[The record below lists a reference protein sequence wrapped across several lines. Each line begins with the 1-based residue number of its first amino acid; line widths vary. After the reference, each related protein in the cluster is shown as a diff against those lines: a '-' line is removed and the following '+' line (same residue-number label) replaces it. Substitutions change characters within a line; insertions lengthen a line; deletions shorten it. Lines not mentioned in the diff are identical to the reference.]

1 MGDEAQRSS
10 ATPSTPS
17 TPWCIIAGGGT
28 AGHVLPGLVIAD
40 ELVARGHDRSSI
52 HFVGSSRGL
61 EAGLVPDSGYEI
73 TLLPGRGL
81 SRSLSLETIR
91 SAFAILRA
99 VLTAI
104 GLVRRHRPAVVLT
117 LGGYASV
124 PCGVA
129 AVLWRVPLVVAEQNA
144 RAGLAN
150 RLVGRF
156 ATACAVPFAATDLPN
171 AQVTGN
177 PVRPAVLAAAALDP
191 SEARD
196 RLGIP
201 QDRIVLAVVSGSLG
215 ARSINT
221 TLVEVLSGWQD
232 RDDLAVY
239 HVLGSRDFAG
249 LEPFSPDGALWYR
262 RVEYESDVPTLLA
275 ACDALLARA
284 GGTTVA
290 ELSIVGRAAVLVPL
304 PIATRDHQ
312 TANAAELVES
322 GAAELIR
329 DADLNAE
336 SLSAALGRL
345 LQSQEELERRGRA
358 AASTGHPEA
367 GAAIANLIESAAAGS
382 ERR

>member
-1 MGDEAQRSS
+1 MADSDALHEQPIAE
-10 ATPSTPS
+10 
-17 TPWCIIAGGGT
+17 PWCIIAGGGT

-52 HFVGSSRGL
+52 HFVGSARGL
-61 EAGLVPDSGYEI
+61 EADLVPASGYEI

-81 SRSLSLETIR
+81 TRKLSLETIR

-99 VLTAI
+99 VFSAI
-104 GLVRRHRPAVVLT
+104 GLMRRHRPAVVLT

-156 ATACAVPFAATDLPN
+156 AKACAVPFAATDLPH
-171 AQVTGN
+171 ATVTGN

-191 SEARD
+191 LEARK
-196 RLGIP
+196 RLDIP
-201 QDRIVLAVVSGSLG
+201 QDRMVLAVVSGSLG

-221 TLVEVLSGWQD
+221 TLVEVLKGWQD
-232 RDDLAVY
+232 RADLAVY
-239 HVLGSRDFAG
+239 HVLGARDFAA
-249 LEPFSPDGALWYR
+249 LEPFEPTGSLWYR

-329 DADLNAE
+329 DADLDT
-336 SLSAALGRL
+336 STLTVALQGLFASRD
-345 LQSQEELERRGRA
+345 ELERRGRA
-358 AASTGHPEA
+358 AASTGHPD
-367 GAAIANLIESAAAGS
+367 AAAAVAALIERAAESRG
-382 ERR
+382 RR